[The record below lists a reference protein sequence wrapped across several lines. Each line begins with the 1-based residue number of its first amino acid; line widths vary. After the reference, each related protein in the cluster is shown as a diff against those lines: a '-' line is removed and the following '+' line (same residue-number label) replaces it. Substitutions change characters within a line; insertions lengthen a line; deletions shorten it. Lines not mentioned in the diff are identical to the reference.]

1 MHRAA
6 RRTTLGYERELN
18 GDLTDLYERFA
29 AARDNAQNEGSQGAR
44 ISGRMNVGRRCGWV
58 FGTACRRTGEETHA
72 DR

>member
-29 AARDNAQNEGSQGAR
+29 AAHDNAQNEGSR
-44 ISGRMNVGRRCGWV
+44 LVEIRS
-58 FGTACRRTGEETHA
+58 HA
-72 DR
+72 GHVD